1 MSNET
6 KLDDQIITEVDL
18 DAEPAK
24 VWRALTE
31 PDLANNWLVP
41 EDIDCQVMEAH
52 PERLLRC
59 SWRSRTDERDG
70 EGNRLDSV
78 VTFELSETEQGGTHL
93 RIVHDGFALM
103 ANAANDNGPTMMMR
117 AA

>member
-1 MSNET
+1 MNSET
-6 KLDDQIITEVDL
+6 KLDDRIITEVDL

-31 PDLANNWLVP
+31 PDLANEWLVP
-41 EDIDCQVMEAH
+41 EDIDCQVMEAR

-59 SWRSRTDERDG
+59 SWRSRRDERDG

-93 RIVHDGFALM
+93 RIVHDGFA
-103 ANAANDNGPTMMMR
+103 AAPIAANDNGTTLMMR